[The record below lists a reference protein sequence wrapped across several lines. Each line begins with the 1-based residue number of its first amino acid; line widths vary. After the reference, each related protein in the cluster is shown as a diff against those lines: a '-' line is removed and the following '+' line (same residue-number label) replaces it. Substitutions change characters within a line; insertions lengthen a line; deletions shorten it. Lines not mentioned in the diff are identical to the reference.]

1 MIIENTIIS
10 LLNFIP
16 EIILFIMSMVILLAG
31 LFKFSSKYV
40 FHLAV
45 LSVIV
50 AFIVSLQNQTISS
63 SLLFNNSIIK
73 TNVTDFFKHIC
84 YFIFLVQILISRNY
98 LKDKKIITGEFYSL
112 LIFALLG
119 CFIIISSNNLIVLFL
134 GIELSSLSLYSL
146 IALNRSS
153 ILSSEA
159 AIKYFVLSTIAS
171 GIILFG
177 FSYLYGITGTLSI
190 SDISKYLIS
199 YDESNLYLFSYVL
212 IFIGVA
218 FKFAVAP
225 FHMWLPDVYEGSP
238 LPITNFIASIPKIAF
253 FVLTYRFLE
262 DNPIINNDNFS
273 KLLLLLGIFS
283 ILVGNLFALAQKK
296 IMRMLA
302 YSGVANAGFIF
313 LGIFSAI
320 NNNFSIAAFYV
331 ISYAVTI
338 VSAISI
344 VTFISSKKFDL
355 IYIND
360 FKGFSSRSGY
370 VSILLMITLL
380 STAGIP
386 LTIGFYAKYLVLDAL
401 VDRGLILAAVVVVLM
416 TVIGLYYYLRVI
428 WFMFFESGSNSLIN
442 VRGNFSLFILSL
454 IPASIILV
462 FLFPD
467 SIFKYVFEILT

>member
-1 MIIENTIIS
+1 MIIENTITS

-16 EIILFIMSMVILLAG
+16 EIILFIMSMVILLVG

-50 AFIVSLQNQTISS
+50 AFIVSLQNQAITS

>member
-1 MIIENTIIS
+1 MIIENTITS

-16 EIILFIMSMVILLAG
+16 EIILFIMSMVILLVG

-50 AFIVSLQNQTISS
+50 AFIVSLQNQAITS

-360 FKGFSSRSGY
+360 FKGFSSSSGY

>member
-1 MIIENTIIS
+1 MIIENTITS

-16 EIILFIMSMVILLAG
+16 EIILFIMSMVILLVG

-50 AFIVSLQNQTISS
+50 AFIVSLQNQTITS

-73 TNVTDFFKHIC
+73 NNVTDFFKHIC

>member
-1 MIIENTIIS
+1 MIIENTITS

-50 AFIVSLQNQTISS
+50 AFIVSLQNQTITS

-467 SIFKYVFEILT
+467 SIFKYVFEILP

>member
-1 MIIENTIIS
+1 MIIENTITS

-50 AFIVSLQNQTISS
+50 AFIVSLQNQTITS

>member
-1 MIIENTIIS
+1 MIIENTITS

-50 AFIVSLQNQTISS
+50 AFIVSLQNQTITS

-190 SDISKYLIS
+190 LDISKYLIS

>member
-16 EIILFIMSMVILLAG
+16 EIILFIMSMVILLVG

-50 AFIVSLQNQTISS
+50 AFIVSLQNQTITS

>member
-1 MIIENTIIS
+1 MIIENTITS

-190 SDISKYLIS
+190 LDISKYLIS

>member
-1 MIIENTIIS
+1 MIIENTITS

-50 AFIVSLQNQTISS
+50 AFIVSLQNQTITS

-331 ISYAVTI
+331 ISYAITI

-360 FKGFSSRSGY
+360 FKGFSSSSGY

>member
-1 MIIENTIIS
+1 MIIENTITS

-50 AFIVSLQNQTISS
+50 AFIVSLQNQTITS

-454 IPASIILV
+454 IPASIVLV

>member
-1 MIIENTIIS
+1 MIIENTITS

-16 EIILFIMSMVILLAG
+16 EIILFIMSMVILLVG

-360 FKGFSSRSGY
+360 FKGFSSSSGY

>member
-1 MIIENTIIS
+1 MIIENTITS

-16 EIILFIMSMVILLAG
+16 EIILFIMSMVILLVG

-50 AFIVSLQNQTISS
+50 AFIVSLQNQTITS

>member
-1 MIIENTIIS
+1 MIIENTITS
-10 LLNFIP
+10 LLNFTP

-50 AFIVSLQNQTISS
+50 AFIVSLQNQTITS

>member
-1 MIIENTIIS
+1 MIIENTITS

-50 AFIVSLQNQTISS
+50 AFIVSLQNQTITS

-283 ILVGNLFALAQKK
+283 ILVGNLFEKKKKK

>member
-190 SDISKYLIS
+190 SDTSKYLIS

>member
-1 MIIENTIIS
+1 MIIENTITS

-50 AFIVSLQNQTISS
+50 AFIVSLQNQTITS

-360 FKGFSSRSGY
+360 FKGFSSSSGY

>member
-1 MIIENTIIS
+1 
-10 LLNFIP
+10 
-16 EIILFIMSMVILLAG
+16 
-31 LFKFSSKYV
+31 
-40 FHLAV
+40 
-45 LSVIV
+45 
-50 AFIVSLQNQTISS
+50 
-63 SLLFNNSIIK
+63 
-73 TNVTDFFKHIC
+73 
-84 YFIFLVQILISRNY
+84 
-98 LKDKKIITGEFYSL
+98 
-112 LIFALLG
+112 
-119 CFIIISSNNLIVLFL
+119 
-134 GIELSSLSLYSL
+134 
-146 IALNRSS
+146 
-153 ILSSEA
+153 
-159 AIKYFVLSTIAS
+159 
-171 GIILFG
+171 
-177 FSYLYGITGTLSI
+177 
-190 SDISKYLIS
+190 
-199 YDESNLYLFSYVL
+199 
-212 IFIGVA
+212 
-218 FKFAVAP
+218 
-225 FHMWLPDVYEGSP
+225 
-238 LPITNFIASIPKIAF
+238 
-253 FVLTYRFLE
+253 
-262 DNPIINNDNFS
+262 
-273 KLLLLLGIFS
+273 
-283 ILVGNLFALAQKK
+283 
-296 IMRMLA
+296 MRMLA